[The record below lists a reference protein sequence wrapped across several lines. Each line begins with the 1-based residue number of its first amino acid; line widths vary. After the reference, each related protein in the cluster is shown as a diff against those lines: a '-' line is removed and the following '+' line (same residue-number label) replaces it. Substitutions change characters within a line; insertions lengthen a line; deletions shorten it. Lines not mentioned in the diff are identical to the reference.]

1 MKVLI
6 VDDESFVRRSL
17 SEMLGSANHNF
28 SIIGSVEN
36 GLEAIQLLKEQAIDL
51 VISDI
56 RMPGMDGLELSK
68 HIHECYP
75 DTETIL
81 LTGYQDFSYAS
92 QAIRYGVR
100 EYLVKPNSVE
110 NILEVVT
117 SVYERLELKK
127 QHRQVSQLREK
138 NLREKRLSDLLYGI
152 PLPYFEEQLIPP
164 FHSFVIITVNH
175 LGDVMPQ
182 YWSEQAMYAAVINIL
197 EECFSLYANVV
208 GIQEEQE
215 AIIML
220 FYPDEQS
227 ERIDEALTQEMMIK
241 LSSLLKSPF
250 SAGVSNP
257 HYDLGAL
264 ATAYHE
270 SLQACQQ
277 LKKDSTRP
285 VIYYS
290 DVSMC
295 SASPQLTEQLQVK
308 ATRRVISMM
317 IEAMNSRIQENLSL
331 KMIADELYMN
341 PTYLGRLFKDDV
353 GECFS
358 SFLTKL
364 RIQKAIELL
373 NNVTLKVYEVSELVG
388 FKDPAYFSLI
398 FKKYMGMT
406 PQEFQKHNK

>member
-220 FYPDEQS
+220 FYPYEQS
-227 ERIDEALTQEMMIK
+227 ERIDETLTQEMMIK

-290 DVSMC
+290 EVSMC

-308 ATRRVISMM
+308 ATRRVISIM
-317 IEAMNSRIQENLSL
+317 IEAMNSRLQENLSL

>member
-36 GLEAIQLLKEQAIDL
+36 GLEAIQLLKEQTIDL

-220 FYPDEQS
+220 FYPYEQS

-317 IEAMNSRIQENLSL
+317 IEAMNSRLQENLSL

>member
-277 LKKDSTRP
+277 LKRIVPDPLSIIVMYP
-285 VIYYS
+285 
-290 DVSMC
+290 C
-295 SASPQLTEQLQVK
+295 AQLL
-308 ATRRVISMM
+308 
-317 IEAMNSRIQENLSL
+317 LSL
-331 KMIADELYMN
+331 
-341 PTYLGRLFKDDV
+341 R
-353 GECFS
+353 
-358 SFLTKL
+358 
-364 RIQKAIELL
+364 
-373 NNVTLKVYEVSELVG
+373 NNYR
-388 FKDPAYFSLI
+388 
-398 FKKYMGMT
+398 
-406 PQEFQKHNK
+406 

>member
-317 IEAMNSRIQENLSL
+317 IEAMNSRLQENLSL

>member
-1 MKVLI
+1 MNVLI

-17 SEMLGSANHNF
+17 SEMLGNANQNF

-36 GLEAIQLLKEQAIDL
+36 GLAAVQLLKEQAVDL

-75 DTETIL
+75 DTETVL

-197 EECFSLYANVV
+197 EECFALYANVV

-317 IEAMNSRIQENLSL
+317 IEAMNSRLQENLSL
-331 KMIADELYMN
+331 KMIADELYIN

-398 FKKYMGMT
+398 FKKYMSMT

>member
-220 FYPDEQS
+220 FYPYEQS
-227 ERIDEALTQEMMIK
+227 ERIDETLTQEMMIK

-317 IEAMNSRIQENLSL
+317 IEAMNSRLQENLSL

-358 SFLTKL
+358 NFLTKL

>member
-17 SEMLGSANHNF
+17 SDMLGSANHNF

-36 GLEAIQLLKEQAIDL
+36 GLEAIQLLKEQAVDL

-220 FYPDEQS
+220 FYPHEQS

-317 IEAMNSRIQENLSL
+317 IEAMNSRLQENLSL

>member
-1 MKVLI
+1 MNVLI

-36 GLEAIQLLKEQAIDL
+36 GLEAVQLLKEHAVDL

-75 DTETIL
+75 DIETVL
-81 LTGYQDFSYAS
+81 LTGYQDFTYAS

-110 NILEVVT
+110 NILQVVT
-117 SVYERLELKK
+117 GVYERLELKK
-127 QHRQVSQLREK
+127 QQRQVSQLREK

-164 FHSFVIITVNH
+164 FHSFVVLTVNH

-197 EECFSLYANVV
+197 EECFALYANVV

-220 FYPDEQS
+220 FYPQEHS
-227 ERIDEALTQEMMIK
+227 ERIDVALTQEMMSK
-241 LSSLLKSPF
+241 LSTILKSPF

-270 SLQACQQ
+270 SLQASHKI
-277 LKKDSTRP
+277 KKDSTRS

-290 DVSMC
+290 DISMC

-317 IEAMNSRIQENLSL
+317 IEAMNARLQENLSL

-364 RIQKAIELL
+364 RIQKATKLL